1 MNTDTISLFEGDR
14 AVSPVIGVALMIGIV
29 VVLAGTIGFAV
40 LDFGDD
46 VGAEPQASVD
56 VEQIENSAGG
66 AAQYRVT
73 WISEGNSDYITFAGH
88 NELAANAS
96 DVSADSIGIVGAD
109 DDVSAGGPTDVTAA
123 DASPG
128 IATAGESFKV
138 VYKGTASGQVTI
150 SAAIAGNPE
159 DTTAVVDSVEN

>member
-1 MNTDTISLFEGDR
+1 MSKKTLSLFSGER

-56 VEQIENSAGG
+56 VEQTDTNT
-66 AAQYRVT
+66 YRVT

-88 NELAANAS
+88 DAVNAGSPASGDIHVNGVEPDLSAN
-96 DVSADSIGIVGAD
+96 
-109 DDVSAGGPTDVTAA
+109 VTAA
-123 DASPG
+123 DSVPG
-128 IATAGESFKV
+128 IAEAGQSFTV
-138 VYKGTASGQVTI
+138 EYGDSSTSGQVTI
-150 SAAIAGNPE
+150 SAAIAQNPE
-159 DTTAVVDSVEN
+159 DTTTVVDSVDN